1 MPRNINFNKSSKL
14 SDEDFGPND
23 YSEITDVEG
32 AEDYDPGKL
41 DPLAKQRSEAFMGQ
55 DIDFKLAGAARI
67 GAKSSYAVGP
77 ISDPTQYGRPGK
89 MEEIPFEREQT
100 KALGAELADESAI
113 EAALDAEIDKLD
125 IAQRNA
131 DPVGIMEAE
140 TKIKGLQNELNKAIK
155 VTAAKKETFG
165 EAYETQYLKE
175 TISKRLKG
183 KVDPE
188 NLELMA
194 EDVKPLSTTPKGK
207 GPGIKAA
214 ESIIQTGLYPKKL
227 PTDKLKSG
235 EYSQSKS
242 SMKSVSIERELNQ
255 PKGIDKAAVDNTSQT
270 SGSLKEVMAAREG
283 KIDPITQK
291 PYKTMTGVTK
301 AGDIQLDKP
310 SSFLSIQE
318 AERLQAAKKTTV
330 PKRMDIGKGDVRP
343 GDEALDDY
351 PPYSQKARIAER
363 RGQKPTGQFQTKKVS
378 GTKVSS
384 VTPDAP
390 KQQQYS
396 GLKEADS
403 PELKQ
408 YVDEFKAAGQTS
420 QRALRNAQR
429 MMKLQKIRGKGK
441 GKGKL
446 LTTLGAVGI
455 GAILSKDLEK

>member
-1 MPRNINFNKSSKL
+1 MPRNINFSKSSKFN
-14 SDEDFGPND
+14 SDDLEPND
-23 YSEITDVEG
+23 YSEMTDIEG
-32 AEDYDPGKL
+32 AEEYDPGKL

-125 IAQRNA
+125 IAQRSA

-140 TKIKGLQNELNKAIK
+140 TKIKGLQNELTKAMK
-155 VTAAKKETFG
+155 VTATKKETFG

-175 TISKRLKG
+175 TISARLKG
-183 KVDPE
+183 KVTPE

-194 EDVKPLSTTPKGK
+194 EDVKPLPTTPKGK

-242 SMKSVSIERELNQ
+242 SMKSVSIEKELNQ
-255 PKGIDKAAVDNTSQT
+255 PKGIDKAAIDNTSQT
-270 SGSLKEVMAAREG
+270 SGSLKEIVAAGKG

-310 SSFLSIQE
+310 SSSLLIQE
-318 AERLQAAKKTTV
+318 AEEL
-330 PKRMDIGKGDVRP
+330 
-343 GDEALDDY
+343 
-351 PPYSQKARIAER
+351 QKARIAER

-390 KQQQYS
+390 KQQEYS

>member
-125 IAQRNA
+125 IAQRSA

-140 TKIKGLQNELNKAIK
+140 TKIKGLQNELTKAMK
-155 VTAAKKETFG
+155 VTATKKETFG

-175 TISKRLKG
+175 TISARLKG
-183 KVDPE
+183 KVTPE

-194 EDVKPLSTTPKGK
+194 EDVKPLPTTPKGK

-214 ESIIQTGLYPKKL
+214 ESIIQSGVSPKKL
-227 PTDKLKSG
+227 PTDKLAPAKFTEEKIIKGGKLVGVKKIPLPKGEDIGYG

-255 PKGIDKAAVDNTSQT
+255 PKGIDKAAIDNTSQT

-291 PYKTMTGVTK
+291 PYKTMTGVTE

-310 SSFLSIQE
+310 SSFLDIE
-318 AERLQAAKKTTV
+318 KAEQLQA
-330 PKRMDIGKGDVRP
+330 
-343 GDEALDDY
+343 
-351 PPYSQKARIAER
+351 ARIAER

-390 KQQQYS
+390 KQQEYS

>member
-1 MPRNINFNKSSKL
+1 
-14 SDEDFGPND
+14 
-23 YSEITDVEG
+23 
-32 AEDYDPGKL
+32 
-41 DPLAKQRSEAFMGQ
+41 
-55 DIDFKLAGAARI
+55 
-67 GAKSSYAVGP
+67 
-77 ISDPTQYGRPGK
+77 
-89 MEEIPFEREQT
+89 
-100 KALGAELADESAI
+100 
-113 EAALDAEIDKLD
+113 
-125 IAQRNA
+125 
-131 DPVGIMEAE
+131 
-140 TKIKGLQNELNKAIK
+140 
-155 VTAAKKETFG
+155 
-165 EAYETQYLKE
+165 
-175 TISKRLKG
+175 
-183 KVDPE
+183 
-188 NLELMA
+188 
-194 EDVKPLSTTPKGK
+194 
-207 GPGIKAA
+207 
-214 ESIIQTGLYPKKL
+214 
-227 PTDKLKSG
+227 
-235 EYSQSKS
+235 
-242 SMKSVSIERELNQ
+242 
-255 PKGIDKAAVDNTSQT
+255 
-270 SGSLKEVMAAREG
+270 MAAREG

-378 GTKVSS
+378 GTKISS

-390 KQQQYS
+390 KQQEYS
-396 GLKEADS
+396 GLKEIDS

-455 GAILSKDLEK
+455 GAILSKDR

>member
-1 MPRNINFNKSSKL
+1 
-14 SDEDFGPND
+14 
-23 YSEITDVEG
+23 
-32 AEDYDPGKL
+32 
-41 DPLAKQRSEAFMGQ
+41 
-55 DIDFKLAGAARI
+55 
-67 GAKSSYAVGP
+67 
-77 ISDPTQYGRPGK
+77 
-89 MEEIPFEREQT
+89 
-100 KALGAELADESAI
+100 
-113 EAALDAEIDKLD
+113 
-125 IAQRNA
+125 
-131 DPVGIMEAE
+131 MEAE
-140 TKIKGLQNELNKAIK
+140 TKIKGLQNELTKAMK
-155 VTAAKKETFG
+155 VTATKKETFG

-175 TISKRLKG
+175 TISARLKG
-183 KVDPE
+183 KVTPE

-194 EDVKPLSTTPKGK
+194 EDVKPLPTTPKGK

-255 PKGIDKAAVDNTSQT
+255 PKGIDKAAIDNTSQT
-270 SGSLKEVMAAREG
+270 SGSLSEVIAAQKG

-291 PYKTMTGVTK
+291 PYKTMTGVTE

-310 SSFLSIQE
+310 SSFLDIE
-318 AERLQAAKKTTV
+318 KAEQLQA
-330 PKRMDIGKGDVRP
+330 
-343 GDEALDDY
+343 
-351 PPYSQKARIAER
+351 ARIAER

-390 KQQQYS
+390 KQQEYS